1 MFFMEKDIIIIGGGP
16 AGLSTALHL
25 QRLAPEL
32 SARIVVLEKASYPR
46 SKLCAGGLVADAEVL
61 LKELDLDV
69 SEIAHVDVAGAH
81 FDFSGKGLTVRVPG
95 THTLR
100 VIRRDE
106 FDAWLAAR
114 ARERGIEIRE
124 NVSVKKVLPGAS
136 GVSVETD
143 AGMFQ
148 AKLVIG
154 ADGSNGIVR
163 RCILPREPVYT
174 ARVLEV
180 LAAPIDNPA
189 HNQKEA
195 YFDFFPVP
203 DGIAG
208 YTWDFPTQVKGK
220 PARCWGIYDANI
232 PDLSGGKRAALKETL
247 AVEMARHGFKLE
259 DLELKGHPI
268 RWFDPFGR
276 MSVQRVLLV
285 GDAVGA
291 DPIFGEGISMALG
304 YGKIA
309 AREIVRAVERNDYSL
324 KGYRQRVLLSPLG
337 QTLINRWF
345 ITYII
350 YSLRW
355 KWFQFLLWR
364 VFKPIVIFVAWFM
377 VLNWAKRMR

>member
-1 MFFMEKDIIIIGGGP
+1 MEKDIIIIGGGP
-16 AGLSTALHL
+16 SGLSTALHL
-25 QRLAPEL
+25 QHFAPEL
-32 SARIVVLEKASYPR
+32 SARVIVLEKASYPR
-46 SKLCAGGLVADAEVL
+46 HKLCAGGLVADAEVL
-61 LKELDLDV
+61 LQGLGLDV
-69 SEIAHVDVAGAH
+69 SEIAHVDVKGAH
-81 FDFSGKGLTVRVPG
+81 FDFGGKGLTVRIPG

-106 FDAWLAAR
+106 FDAWLAAK

-124 NVSVKKVLPGAS
+124 NVSVKKVVPGAL

-143 AGMFQ
+143 ACVFQ
-148 AKLVIG
+148 ARLVIG

-180 LAAPIDNPA
+180 LAEPNNHPA

-195 YFDFFPVP
+195 FFDFFPVP

-208 YTWDFPTQVKGK
+208 YTWDFPTQIKGQ

-232 PDLSGGKRAALKETL
+232 PSLSDGNRAALKETL
-247 AVEMARHGFKLE
+247 AAEMARHGFNLE

-268 RWFDPFGR
+268 RWFDPLNH
-276 MSVQRVLLV
+276 MSVQGVLLV

-304 YGKIA
+304 YGKVA
-309 AREIVRAVERNDYSL
+309 AREIARAFEKNDFSL
-324 KGYRQRVLLSPLG
+324 KRYRQHVLLSPLG

-364 VFKPIVIFVAWFM
+364 VFKPIVIVVAWFM

>member
-1 MFFMEKDIIIIGGGP
+1 MDKDIIIIGGGP
-16 AGLSTALHL
+16 SGLSTALHL
-25 QRLAPEL
+25 QRNAPEL
-32 SARIVVLEKASYPR
+32 SGRIVVLEKASYPR
-46 SKLCAGGLVADAEVL
+46 LKLCAGGLVADAEII
-61 LKELDLDV
+61 LKRLGLDT
-69 SEIAHVDVAGAH
+69 SEIPHVDGTGVH
-81 FDFSGKGLTVRVPG
+81 FDFQGKGITIRVPG

-106 FDAWLAAR
+106 FDAWLAGK

-124 NVSVKKVLPGAS
+124 EVTVKKVQADGT
-136 GVSVETD
+136 GVTIETD
-143 AGMFQ
+143 TQTLRAQ
-148 AKLVIG
+148 IVVG
-154 ADGSNGIVR
+154 ADGSNGVVR
-163 RCILPREPVYT
+163 RCILPGEPVYT

-180 LAAPIDNPA
+180 LAKPNGNTL
-189 HNQKEA
+189 HNEKEA

-208 YTWDFPTQVKGK
+208 YTWDFPTQLNGQ

-232 PDLSGGKRAALKETL
+232 PLAAASDRASLKQTL
-247 AVEMARHGFKLE
+247 AAEMARFGLNLD

-268 RWFDPFGR
+268 RWFDPSNR
-276 MSVQRVLLV
+276 MSIPRVLLV

-304 YGKIA
+304 YGKLA
-309 AREIVRAVERNDYSL
+309 AREVEQAFKKSDFSL
-324 KGYRQRVLLSPLG
+324 KNYRRRVLLSPLG
-337 QTLINRWF
+337 QTLCARWF

-350 YSLRW
+350 YTLRW

-364 VFKPIVIFVAWFM
+364 VFKPIVVVVAWFL